1 MGEMKEI
8 GNDYTGGIFQ
18 SIGFKEFHKH
28 LTMSQEGRESTL
40 GQKAF
45 RDGLELLKLHTRQ
58 YTKSQRKWIN
68 NRFLKKSQPDEKIP
82 PIYKFDSTDVSSWN
96 ENVRD
101 KAYRL
106 LRQLRGDRHADDDK
120 VDAEKVNNRSSP
132 ANVQDGSESLLQP
145 ESVTL
150 HRREDETS
158 ECLTCR
164 RFFTSKEQLQ
174 QHLSSKQH
182 RKTAAE
188 LNEKRAELS
197 RTIEAA
203 VEAAKRRG
211 DRERLSDDDFAGEAV
226 ADAAADADR
235 IVDAPIT
242 TDATR
247 LAADI
252 VVDGTANEIRCLPCK
267 RKFDSEEKLVS
278 HVASKKHRKKLT
290 NSATANTSPAMSCP
304 IANT

>member
-1 MGEMKEI
+1 M
-8 GNDYTGGIFQ
+8 
-18 SIGFKEFHKH
+18 
-28 LTMSQEGRESTL
+28 
-40 GQKAF
+40 
-45 RDGLELLKLHTRQ
+45 
-58 YTKSQRKWIN
+58 
-68 NRFLKKSQPDEKIP
+68 
-82 PIYKFDSTDVSSWN
+82 
-96 ENVRD
+96 RD

-235 IVDAPIT
+235 NVDAAVT
-242 TDATR
+242 TDTTR